1 MAFLS
6 TSYFSLPPDMFNCGT
21 DVGRALKAEGTLEA
35 VRQGKGICG
44 TLGSVPCWQPVR
56 NWELEGPGSGVLSRT
71 FSFLFSPWT
80 FIYKTKMLRF
90 LMVSSTKTLWFHF

>member
-21 DVGRALKAEGTLEA
+21 DAGRALKAEGTLEA
-35 VRQGKGICG
+35 VSQGKGICG

-56 NWELEGPGSGVLSRT
+56 NWELEGPGSRVLSRT
-71 FSFLFSPWT
+71 FSFLFRP
-80 FIYKTKMLRF
+80 
-90 LMVSSTKTLWFHF
+90 